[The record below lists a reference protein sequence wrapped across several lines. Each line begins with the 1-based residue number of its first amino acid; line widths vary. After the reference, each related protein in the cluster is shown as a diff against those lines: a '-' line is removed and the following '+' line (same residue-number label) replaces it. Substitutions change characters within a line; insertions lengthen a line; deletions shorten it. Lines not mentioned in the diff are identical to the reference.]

1 MKTKIQKN
9 EVILKKDIQDIIGLK
24 NLKSLTIINPFK
36 TLQDFLIIY
45 LVLFIIF
52 YSIIYLHQTNT
63 MLITIFAPFIMFL
76 TAIMFNWINVQV
88 HEASHKLLFKN
99 KKLNDLYCDIIIGS
113 WALHDVETYRSTH
126 FKHHSKLHTNED
138 PDKGHYTSY
147 TGSYRKLIIGFFQD
161 LFSITALKRIYQ
173 VLVKSK
179 KIKNNKSY
187 HILLYKLTS
196 QLIIVG
202 ILYSFTGINSILYYF
217 LFFIVPLFCIFP
229 LLLRIRV
236 VVQHYSKDLKKHSD
250 IWISRTTISSLFE
263 HFVIGARMDYHFEH
277 HLFPTIPHYNL
288 KKLHLDLLNAGFFDI
303 NLGYHTNNFS
313 KEYIKL
319 ASD

>member
-1 MKTKIQKN
+1 MQRFYLYTYQSDI
-9 EVILKKDIQDIIGLK
+9 EKDFQNIIGLE
-24 NLKSLTIINPFK
+24 NLKNLTIINPFK
-36 TLQDFLIIY
+36 TLQDCLIIY

-52 YSIIYLHQTNT
+52 YSIIYLHQTNI
-63 MLITIFAPFIMFL
+63 MLLAIFAPFIMFL

-88 HEASHKLLFKN
+88 HEVSHKLLFKN

-126 FKHHSKLHTNED
+126 FEHHSKLHTDED
-138 PDKGHYTSY
+138 PDKGHHTSF
-147 TGSYRKLIIGFFQD
+147 TGSYRELIKVFFQD
-161 LFSITALKRIYQ
+161 LFSINSLKRIYQ
-173 VLVKSK
+173 VLAKSK
-179 KIKNNKSY
+179 KIKNNKFY
-187 HILLYKLTS
+187 HIFLCKLTS
-196 QLIIVG
+196 QLIIIG
-202 ILYSFTGINSILYYF
+202 TLYSFTGINSLLYYF

-236 VVQHYSKDLKKHSD
+236 VVQHYSKDLKISLG
-250 IWISRTTISSLFE
+250 IWMSRTTITSLFE

-303 NLGYHTNNFS
+303 NLSYYTDNFS
-313 KEYIKL
+313 KEIL
-319 ASD
+319 N